1 MNEVFMAIKS
11 TIYWMLRGHDMRM
24 NGVQRFTEKVFFF
37 QSSFYLYYIA
47 MLSK

>member
-24 NGVQRFTEKVFFF
+24 NGVQRFTEKVTP
-37 QSSFYLYYIA
+37 QKGHHKI
-47 MLSK
+47 